1 MNNFTTEEVTY
12 LQEALT
18 DLRALTFNRLM
29 AAKHREQNTEE
40 CEAEYY
46 LIRSI
51 RDKVY
56 ALNGRD
62 TLALEPHYTSN

>member
-12 LQEALT
+12 LQDSLT
-18 DLRALTFNRLM
+18 ELRAITFNRLM
-29 AAKHREQNTEE
+29 DAKHRDQNTEE

-51 RDKVY
+51 RDKVF

-62 TLALEPHYTSN
+62 PLALEHHYTGN